1 MRHCPSAHFLRFS
14 FILHEKWFTF
24 IYSINLL
31 HKLIIIVLYIRTHIR
46 KYVCMYACCCFCVLL
61 YIMACI
67 WCIDTIINDD
77 DYYYYCCCSWLVII
91 NIIIVALAYWTS
103 VWSSLSECL
112 SVSVCVCLS
121 YLYYKWMFMLQTFN
135 KCTIRLSRLEIF
147 KTGIDNSKLLRSKD
161 TVKYF
166 SSVIKYWY
174 VNWIITMNIVCNYSN
189 IQIVDTPFKRS

>member
-46 KYVCMYACCCFCVLL
+46 KYVCMYACCCFCVWL

-112 SVSVCVCLS
+112 SVSVCVCVYHICITNGCLCYKHLINVQFD
-121 YLYYKWMFMLQTFN
+121 YLDLKY
-135 KCTIRLSRLEIF
+135 SRQA
-147 KTGIDNSKLLRSKD
+147 S
-161 TVKYF
+161 
-166 SSVIKYWY
+166 
-174 VNWIITMNIVCNYSN
+174 ITANCSEAKIPSN
-189 IQIVDTPFKRS
+189 ILVL